1 MYVTRPNQP
10 DLSYLNQLFGS
21 VWSSSILTNC
31 GPLHQK
37 LESELT
43 KLLDTPNVSL
53 FSNGTLALLVALKSL
68 RLTGEV
74 ITTPYTFIATTNAI
88 CWNNLTPVFA
98 DIEADSFNLC
108 PTSAEKLITPNTCAI
123 LPVHCY
129 GFPCD
134 VDGFNKLGQN
144 YNLPVIYDASHAF
157 GTLFRNKPLPTYGD
171 MSTLSFHAT
180 KVFNTVEG
188 GAIVS
193 NIFGSKEK
201 HDRLKNFG
209 FVDETRDAANVLN
222 AILSQLQ
229 CAVGLAQLPTLSA
242 SRNSRKTISDRY
254 SSSLSHIE
262 YFRCPE
268 IPLDTFYNYAYYPL
282 RVVGHATDGQ
292 SLRDKLYEFLRVNH
306 NIFSRRYFYPIIP
319 HFQYFSSYLRST
331 DCIINASKASEE
343 VLCLPLYPQLSDS
356 IQTRIIDAI
365 LHFHP

>member
-1 MYVTRPNQP
+1 MRAFPFSALLLDSTYTLTYIDLVSSPLAFSDQHEPVYVTRPNQP

-201 HDRLKNFG
+201 HDRLKNFV
-209 FVDETRDAANVLN
+209 FVDETTVAANGIN
-222 AILSQLQ
+222 EKLSELHA
-229 CAVGLAQLPTLSA
+229 AVGLEQLPTLSA
-242 SRNSRKTISDRY
+242 SQTHEKLFLIDIHLRF
-254 SSSLSHIE
+254 HI
-262 YFRCPE
+262 
-268 IPLDTFYNYAYYPL
+268 L
-282 RVVGHATDGQ
+282 
-292 SLRDKLYEFLRVNH
+292 
-306 NIFSRRYFYPIIP
+306 NIFVV
-319 HFQYFSSYLRST
+319 LRF
-331 DCIINASKASEE
+331 
-343 VLCLPLYPQLSDS
+343 P
-356 IQTRIIDAI
+356 
-365 LHFHP
+365 